1 MANNLNP
8 LPVIAVL
15 FLLKNGGNLRQR
27 IPSVS
32 TLQLES
38 MLDNAHSMLHTLE
51 KLTNLVQNSS
61 QVSLPDMKKMME
73 IVEKIPL

>member
-27 IPSVS
+27 MPSVS

>member
-8 LPVIAVL
+8 LPVIAIL

-27 IPSVS
+27 IPAVS
-32 TLQLES
+32 ALQLES
-38 MLDNAHSMLHTLE
+38 MLDNAHSMLHTFERL
-51 KLTNLVQNSS
+51 NSFVQNSS

-73 IVEKIPL
+73 IVEKLPL

>member
-73 IVEKIPL
+73 IVDNLPL

>member
-27 IPSVS
+27 MPSVS

-38 MLDNAHSMLHTLE
+38 MLDNAHSMLHTLK
-51 KLTNLVQNSS
+51 KLGSFVQNSS

>member
-27 IPSVS
+27 MPSVI

-51 KLTNLVQNSS
+51 KLGSFVQNSS